1 MSKNIKP
8 ALGKGLGALI
18 PKVDYQKQ
26 QQEADKSRSTVDAG
40 KIASIDIK
48 LVSTNPYQPRKDF
61 DQEAL
66 NDLKNSI
73 VEHGV
78 IQPITVRKSLHGYEL
93 VSGERRLR
101 ASKLAGLETIPAFVL
116 DVETGAKSLQLAI
129 IENVQR
135 ENLNSIEIAHSY
147 QRLIDEC
154 NLTQEQVA
162 VKVGKERSTVT
173 NFLRLLKL
181 PEKVQEMLRTKQLTM
196 GHARALLGLSSSEK
210 MNEAGLVVI
219 EKQLSVRATEA
230 LVKELENNQKAKK
243 PEPKQKT
250 PVVSEE
256 TKLILEDLEN
266 RLRQSFATDVKIQPK
281 SKQSGTISFEFY
293 SPEDMERLIEIFEE
307 VSKKNGN

>member
-26 QQEADKSRSTVDAG
+26 QIEAEKSKSVDTG
-40 KIASIDIK
+40 SIANIEIK
-48 LVSTNPYQPRKDF
+48 FITTNPYQPRKDF
-61 DQEAL
+61 DEEAL

-73 VEHGV
+73 LEHGV
-78 IQPITVRKSLHGYEL
+78 IQPITVRKSLHGFEL

-101 ASKLAGLETIPAFVL
+101 ASKMAGLETIPAYVL

-135 ENLNSIEIAHSY
+135 ENLNPIEIAHSY

-154 NLTQEQVA
+154 NLTQEQVS
-162 VKVGKERSTVT
+162 VKVGKERSTVA

-181 PEKVQEMLRTKQLTM
+181 PEKVQELVRKKELSM
-196 GHARALLGLSSSEK
+196 GHARTLLGLSSSEK
-210 MNEAGLVVI
+210 MNDAAMLVI
-219 EKQLSVRATEA
+219 DKQLSVRATEA
-230 LVKELENNQKAKK
+230 LVKELENTQKVAK
-243 PEPKQKT
+243 PEPKQKE
-250 PVVSEE
+250 PIVSEE

-266 RLRQSFATDVKIQPK
+266 RLRQSFATDVKIHAK

-293 SPEDMERLIEIFEE
+293 SPEDMERLIELFEE
-307 VSKKNGN
+307 ISKKNGN

>member
-8 ALGKGLGALI
+8 ALGRGLGALI

-26 QQEADKSRSTVDAG
+26 QQEADKSRSVDTGSIA
-40 KIASIDIK
+40 KIDVK
-48 LVSTNPYQPRKDF
+48 LISTNPYQPRKNF
-61 DQEAL
+61 DESAL

-73 VEHGV
+73 LEHGV

-101 ASKLAGLETIPAFVL
+101 ASKLAGLESIPAYVL

-135 ENLNSIEIAHSY
+135 ENLNPIEIAHSY

-154 NLTQEQVA
+154 NLTQEQVS

-181 PEKVQEMLRTKQLTM
+181 PEKVQEMLRIKELSM

-210 MNEAGLVVI
+210 MNDAAHVVI
-219 EKQLSVRATEA
+219 DKQLSVRATEA
-230 LVKELENNQKAKK
+230 LVKELENNNKAKK
-243 PEPKQKT
+243 EASKPKES
-250 PVVSEE
+250 VISEE
-256 TKLILEDLEN
+256 TKLILADLEN
-266 RLRQSFATDVKIQPK
+266 RLRQSFATDVKIHAK
-281 SKQSGTISFEFY
+281 SKQSGTISFDFY
-293 SPEDMERLIEIFEE
+293 SPEDMERLIELFEE
-307 VSKKNGN
+307 INKKNGN